1 MKLFRSITALV
12 LTVAFLNVIVGKV
25 VHEIFEHDHQENECE
40 LAGTIHFCDVEIA
53 HPDFICNFNFSV
65 SFIDTFLSD
74 FDSILHYLDNKVKIH
89 YLWLA
94 KDLCSNTLSL
104 RGPPAI
110 S

>member
-25 VHEIFEHDHQENECE
+25 VHEIFEHDHEVGECE
-40 LAGTIHFCDVEIA
+40 LEGTTHFCDVEIS

-65 SFIDTFLSD
+65 NFID
-74 FDSILHYLDNKVKIH
+74 SIFNDLDNVIFYLESKVKIQF
-89 YLWLA
+89 LWLA
-94 KDLCSNTLSL
+94 KDLCSNTISL
-104 RGPPAI
+104 RGPPVI